1 MIFLIGTIISTYFY
15 KRHFYSGV
23 AIPRVDYTP
32 DEVATWEA
40 VWRKVFDLLPGR
52 ACSIHRRVLD
62 QMIKECGFRPNNI
75 PQMEDVSNY
84 LKSNFFSQYF
94 SLF

>member
-1 MIFLIGTIISTYFY
+1 MYQL
-15 KRHFYSGV
+15 YSGV

-84 LKSNFFSQYF
+84 LKSIFFFTIFLSILNMIIF
-94 SLF
+94 F

>member
-1 MIFLIGTIISTYFY
+1 MYQL
-15 KRHFYSGV
+15 YSGV

-75 PQMEDVSNY
+75 PQMKMY
-84 LKSNFFSQYF
+84 LIISKVFFFSQYF
-94 SLF
+94 SQF

>member
-1 MIFLIGTIISTYFY
+1 ML
-15 KRHFYSGV
+15 KLYSGV

-40 VWRKVFDLLPGR
+40 VWHKVFDLLPGR
-52 ACSIHRRVLD
+52 ACSTHRRVLD

-84 LKSNFFSQYF
+84 LKSNSFFHII
-94 SLF
+94 SLNFEYNNTIIFRYIPI